1 MEEAP
6 RGQEEEQGRGLAAGA
21 ASEDELE
28 FKPVVKYAGMGLALA
43 ALLGLEYATYQ
54 FGVQRGQSVA
64 MASGQVTASVNAAA
78 VENLTH
84 FMQAA
89 TADDATLLEAVGNR
103 QERLAWIK
111 DAQVRREAEW
121 TLLQAL
127 LDRSL
132 LHEGTGLLAELIQQ
146 APATG
151 IWARRAMLAAR
162 GLADEGYKDAAL
174 AYYRCAADRY
184 EALDAP
190 QEQRETLSEM
200 VELLAASSVGAE
212 NILPALDALQHKA
225 AALGESGKELR
236 ANILAYMGRLYR
248 VHGKHEEALKCFGQ
262 ALSGVDPQ
270 KTPELASAAV
280 CFGSALMEKGDTAR
294 AMELLRDGVSRL
306 GENPAD
312 VPYLVT
318 ALRDL
323 ARLEQEAGNTDNALA
338 LLYRAE
344 GAAAGRVAESSS
356 FWICLYDQRGWVNYT
371 CGAYEM
377 ALADFTR
384 AISQQGAPEEMRAQP
399 LEGAGRCCITLGQG
413 DEAVRYL
420 QECSQLRRKLF
431 ASDAASWGR
440 ANLLLGQAYDLKGDA
455 AQAAAAYGQAIAQL
469 PSENDNADRLYALLG
484 QAYALT
490 QLQQWEN
497 ASAAWES
504 LVPLV
509 SSDTAR
515 KDEVAAQLQQCK
527 RHLTA
532 TLPEAERTDAD
543 ESPAPV
549 RPKRTTARTRR
560 R

>member
-1 MEEAP
+1 MDEAP
-6 RGQEEEQGRGLAAGA
+6 RGQDAGQGRGLAAGTPPD
-21 ASEDELE
+21 EELE
-28 FKPVVKYAGMGLALA
+28 FRPVVKYAGIGLALA
-43 ALLGLEYATYQ
+43 ALLGLEYATYH
-54 FGVQRGQSVA
+54 FGVQRGQAEA
-64 MASGQVTASVNAAA
+64 MASGRVTASVNEAA

-89 TADDATLLEAVGNR
+89 TADNATLLAAVENSHDG
-103 QERLAWIK
+103 LGWIK

-127 LDRSL
+127 LDRSM
-132 LHEGTGLLAELIQQ
+132 LHKGTGLLAGLIQQ

-162 GLADEGYKDAAL
+162 GLADEGCMDASL

-184 EALDAP
+184 GALQSQEGQLEAF
-190 QEQRETLSEM
+190 SEM
-200 VELLAASSVGAE
+200 VELLASSSAGAE

-248 VHGKHEEALKCFGQ
+248 VHGKHEKALKCFEQ

-280 CFGSALMEKGDTAR
+280 CFGSALMEKGDTVR

-312 VPYLVT
+312 APYLVT

-356 FWICLYDQRGWVNYT
+356 FWICLYDQRGWLNYT
-371 CGAYEM
+371 RGAYEM

-384 AISQQGAPEEMRAQP
+384 AIGQPGAPEEMRAQP

-431 ASDAASWGR
+431 AADASSLGR
-440 ANLLLGQAYDLKGDA
+440 VNLLLGQAYDLKGDA

-469 PSENDNADRLYALLG
+469 PDGEDNADRLYALLG

-490 QLQQWEN
+490 QLRQWE
-497 ASAAWES
+497 AAAAAWEG

-509 SSDTAR
+509 SSDAAR

-532 TLPEAERTDAD
+532 TPSEAEGTDAD
-543 ESPAPV
+543 ESPAPA
-549 RPKRTTARTRR
+549 RPKRRTARTRR